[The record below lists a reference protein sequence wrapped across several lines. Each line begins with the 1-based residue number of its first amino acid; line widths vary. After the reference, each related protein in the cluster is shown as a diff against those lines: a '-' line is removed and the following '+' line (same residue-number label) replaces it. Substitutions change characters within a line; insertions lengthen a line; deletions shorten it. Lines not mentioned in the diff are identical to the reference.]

1 MMKVEIHEDPSDF
14 DAVVQSLKDLGHKQ
28 VKVGLPSK
36 AGGQLRFILA
46 VQTHGSPVMRIPARP
61 VVEPA
66 LASSQVREEM
76 ASAMVEAVE
85 AAWNGDEG
93 GAQAGLEAAG
103 KAGAD
108 GIRAYIDSGS
118 LAPNAPVTVSGGWI
132 WNRVARK
139 GVYVSGKGS
148 NTPLIDTGGL
158 YNAFDF
164 EVSSTL

>member
-1 MMKVEIHEDPSDF
+1 MKVTISEDPADF
-14 DAVVQSLKDLGHKQ
+14 DAVVQSVKALGRKQ
-28 VKVGLPSK
+28 VKVGLPPK

-76 ASAMVEAVE
+76 ASAMVSAVE

-132 WNRVARK
+132 WNRKAQK
-139 GVYVSGKGS
+139 GVHVPGKGFDK
-148 NTPLIDTGGL
+148 PLYDTGEL
-158 YNAFDF
+158 YHAFTF
-164 EVSSTL
+164 EIED